1 MAVLMRLNTAADFW
15 LEMVEPDCDDYF
27 ADETNLR
34 RALHAA
40 ISLFHMSD
48 WVFHTHETQVRSA
61 FTFTD
66 PNGKVRT
73 VSKLED
79 FADALEQRNAD
90 FGRIRGIAH
99 AAKHL
104 KLRKVRPVP
113 NAPSH
118 AANTAIQAEFVGAD
132 ACGCQQ
138 GGYGW
143 LETGSSQ
150 AQYGASTRVV
160 LAGPNGNDMEFS
172 NILRSVYGMWKTLK
186 STHGW

>member
-1 MAVLMRLNTAADFW
+1 MAVLGLPYSRNAGT
-15 LEMVEPDCDDYF
+15 V
-27 ADETNLR
+27 
-34 RALHAA
+34 
-40 ISLFHMSD
+40 SLYLYGP
-48 WVFHTHETQVRSA
+48 QRQ
-61 FTFTD
+61 
-66 PNGKVRT
+66 VRT

-118 AANTAIQAEFVGAD
+118 AANTAIQTDFVGAD
-132 ACGCQQ
+132 ACGRFA
-138 GGYGW
+138 GGYDW

-150 AQYGASTRVV
+150 GS
-160 LAGPNGNDMEFS
+160 MEEAPE
-172 NILRSVYGMWKTLK
+172 
-186 STHGW
+186 